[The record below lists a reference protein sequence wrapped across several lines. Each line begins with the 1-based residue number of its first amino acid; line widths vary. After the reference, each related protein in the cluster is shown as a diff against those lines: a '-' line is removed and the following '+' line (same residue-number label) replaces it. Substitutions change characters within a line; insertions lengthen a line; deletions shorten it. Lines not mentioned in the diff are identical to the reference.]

1 MGSGGSHAVGNRGGG
16 GVISPNRRYYLGK
29 LGFVHGSTRRSGQR
43 GALDGEGSASPRTRG
58 GFGIQ
63 APKPPRAVQFL
74 VPGLLP
80 RCLWRVG
87 DSAHLP
93 VHPPAAACFSS
104 PQALLPQGCACP
116 FLLRPERPAR
126 CPWSRRGRQGR
137 APQACA
143 PPSRVIRP
151 FSFRSESR
159 CWFLPSDQSHRSG
172 LWPPGEPPFLLST
185 PRRLPAAAP
194 RQRPCR
200 GFPCRLLSLGPLLPL
215 ARLPAQFLAE
225 SFEMQVLP
233 VMLTA
238 FRGSPW
244 PVCMAEKASVPVGSS
259 GKETPRQSE
268 SGEVH

>member
-126 CPWSRRGRQGR
+126 CPWSRRGRQSR

-143 PPSRVIRP
+143 PPSGVIRP
-151 FSFRSESR
+151 FCFRSESR

-194 RQRPCR
+194 RQRP
-200 GFPCRLLSLGPLLPL
+200 SV
-215 ARLPAQFLAE
+215 ASPA
-225 SFEMQVLP
+225 
-233 VMLTA
+233 
-238 FRGSPW
+238 
-244 PVCMAEKASVPVGSS
+244 GSS
-259 GKETPRQSE
+259 LWDRSCLWPACPHSFWRDLLKCKSYL
-268 SGEVH
+268 SC